1 MMAILAGMISILLVY
16 RLGLEIF
23 KSRQIGLISSVLLTV
38 SPAHVWLS
46 STPLTESFY
55 TTVILACML
64 SYILYLRTQRY
75 FLVILSALSLF
86 IANGI
91 RFEAWMVSIVFS
103 SLLAG
108 GALLQFRQGK
118 IDVKQLLLALLPA
131 AIPWLFPLA
140 WLIGNS
146 VYKDDPLYFLHSI
159 TSYKLLWYGSG
170 RSYRNYLNI
179 LLGMDPFST
188 ALLLPGILSLIWKS
202 RGRAA
207 QRWYG
212 LMTVLP
218 FLIFASVHGG
228 QSEPRGNIIRYLAPF
243 LFVSYPTV
251 AYLIGSTVALLHKSR
266 MAQRTLLIAVILSV
280 SLVQILAVFRYTN
293 DLSVNAF
300 AVGERIRSLRE
311 MEAALR
317 NRPVL
322 IELSYWDYLAIHV
335 GANDLSLIVYDR
347 LLDFENR
354 RSISLLSTDLEAF
367 RSCLRHY
374 QFSFVIVKSPDLK
387 EILEQSLQFTPGE
400 QVNQYT
406 FYRVPLGKIV
416 DGEEPG
422 VCPLSAGTGY

>member
-1 MMAILAGMISILLVY
+1 
-16 RLGLEIF
+16 
-23 KSRQIGLISSVLLTV
+23 
-38 SPAHVWLS
+38 
-46 STPLTESFY
+46 
-55 TTVILACML
+55 
-64 SYILYLRTQRY
+64 
-75 FLVILSALSLF
+75 
-86 IANGI
+86 
-91 RFEAWMVSIVFS
+91 
-103 SLLAG
+103 
-108 GALLQFRQGK
+108 
-118 IDVKQLLLALLPA
+118 
-131 AIPWLFPLA
+131 
-140 WLIGNS
+140 
-146 VYKDDPLYFLHSI
+146 
-159 TSYKLLWYGSG
+159 
-170 RSYRNYLNI
+170 
-179 LLGMDPFST
+179 
-188 ALLLPGILSLIWKS
+188 
-202 RGRAA
+202 
-207 QRWYG
+207 
-212 LMTVLP
+212 MTVLP